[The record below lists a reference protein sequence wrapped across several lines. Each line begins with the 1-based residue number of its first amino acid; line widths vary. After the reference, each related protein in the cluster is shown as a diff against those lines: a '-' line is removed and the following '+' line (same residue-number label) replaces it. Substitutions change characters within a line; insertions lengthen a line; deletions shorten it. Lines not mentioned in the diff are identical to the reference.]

1 MTAKQKR
8 EAIKTALPASISIL
22 GKTFKVTVTSLRGLH
37 GDCDIDKKIIRVN
50 QNSSIEDAR
59 ETLFHE
65 SLHAAFAVSGLKEII
80 TDEQE
85 EAIVRMIEHSIYHIV
100 DVDKLA
106 TLDK

>member
-8 EAIKTALPASISIL
+8 EVIQKALPNKISIL
-22 GKTFKVTVTSLRGLH
+22 GKEFKVVVTALKGLH
-37 GDCDIDKKIIRVN
+37 GDCDVDKRVIRIH
-50 QNSSIEDAR
+50 QNSTVESAR